1 MFIFGLFTS
10 TFGMTH
16 RMINS
21 FDENYF
27 VYELLNF
34 MITFCLKRNYF
45 DR

>member
-27 VYELLNF
+27 VYEILNF
-34 MITFCLKRNYF
+34 IITC
-45 DR
+45 